1 MVRLRHLGERLTLLD
16 VQHSSAIMRSVVIAT
31 SRNKRLPRRGRFM
44 HQDRRLQEAIAFHG
58 HFCPGL
64 TIGYRAALAALR
76 ELQVERAKDEEL
88 VVIAETDAC
97 GLDAVQVLTG
107 CTAGKG
113 NLILRDWGKQ
123 VFTFGRRSD
132 GRMVRIALRYGA
144 TTPPD
149 AEELSPGERRERS
162 MELLQTLPDD
172 ELFDIRWVDSPL
184 PERAR
189 IFRTVRCSQCG
200 EGVMEARAR
209 LRNGE
214 PLCPECYGEVYTRL
228 G

>member
-1 MVRLRHLGERLTLLD
+1 MD
-16 VQHSSAIMRSVVIAT
+16 
-31 SRNKRLPRRGRFM
+31 
-44 HQDRRLQEAIAFHG
+44 QDRRLQDAIAFHG

-64 TIGYRAALAALR
+64 LIGYRASLAALKA
-76 ELQVERAKDEEL
+76 LNVSRAEDEEL
-88 VVIAETDAC
+88 VTIAETDAC

-132 GRMVRIALRYGA
+132 GRMVRVALRYGV

-149 AEELSPGERRERS
+149 ADDLSPVERRQKS
-162 MELLQTLPDD
+162 LELLQTLPDD
-172 ELFDIRWVDSPL
+172 ALFDIRWVDSPL

-189 IFRTVRCSQCG
+189 IFRTVRCSQCS

-209 LRNGE
+209 LRDGQ
-214 PLCPECYGEVYTRL
+214 PVCPECYGVPYTRHIAAP
-228 G
+228 

>member
-1 MVRLRHLGERLTLLD
+1 MAQDPRLE
-16 VQHSSAIMRSVVIAT
+16 Q
-31 SRNKRLPRRGRFM
+31 
-44 HQDRRLQEAIAFHG
+44 AIAFHG

-64 TIGYRAALAALR
+64 MIGYRAALAALSA
-76 ELQVERAKDEEL
+76 LHVSRAADEEL
-88 VVIAETDAC
+88 VTIAETDAC
-97 GLDAVQVLTG
+97 GLDAIQVLTG

-123 VFTFGRRSD
+123 VFTIGRRSD
-132 GRMVRIALRYGA
+132 GRMVRIALKYGA

-149 AEELSPGERRERS
+149 ADALSPEERRKRS
-162 MELLQTLPDD
+162 LKLLQTLPDE
-172 ELFDIRWVDSPL
+172 ELFDIQWVNSPL

-200 EGVMEARAR
+200 EGVMEARVR
-209 LRNGE
+209 LRDGE
-214 PLCPECYGEVYTRL
+214 LLCPECYGEVYTRR